1 MIIRKE
7 MLQGMAVRFLSAGL
21 LSAAFFANSLTL
33 PNAAA
38 QIQDQIQDQDQ
49 SSPKTEFEA
58 NTPVATPVNLSKDV
72 DISADELE
80 ANLRKDIVIFVGNV
94 IISQEEL
101 TLNSDRVTVFY
112 QKAANEK
119 STISRI
125 DASGTVK
132 LTTKTE
138 AITATWGIYDFTD
151 KIITLG
157 GKVILKRDGGEING
171 TRLVYN
177 LDTGVITIEGSPAN
191 NGRVKGQFTL
201 PDAQKERKDD

>member
-1 MIIRKE
+1 M
-7 MLQGMAVRFLSAGL
+7 
-21 LSAAFFANSLTL
+21 L

-38 QIQDQIQDQDQ
+38 QIQVQVQAQVQ
-49 SSPKTEFEA
+49 AQVQTQVQTQVQAGAKTEFDTNA
-58 NTPVATPVNLSKDV
+58 PVNISKDV

-94 IISQEEL
+94 VIRQKEL

-112 QKAANEK
+112 QNSANEK
-119 STISRI
+119 PSISRI
-125 DASGTVK
+125 DASGAVT

-138 AITATWGIYDFTD
+138 TITATWGIYDFAD
-151 KIITLG
+151 RIITLG
-157 GKVILKRDGGEING
+157 GKVILKRDDGEING

-177 LDTGVITIEGSPAN
+177 LDTGLITIEGSPAN

-201 PDAQKERKDD
+201 PDAKKEKKDD